1 MKKIIKWSLILIVTF
16 SVGSLAWATKDIP
29 GVKAIEISEID
40 LSVVEDG
47 VYQGS
52 YKKGRFSN
60 SLTVKVE
67 NNHIKDIEV
76 SKRVLSSDEAFVAE
90 LVEKV
95 IMYQSVKVDAV
106 SSATYTTNAYLKAI
120 ENALSG
126 YSR

>member
-47 VYQGS
+47 VYQGA